1 MPATLKEKTML
12 YVAKEVS
19 VNGSREPGEPVLSRS
34 QVWKGLELK
43 AGNALPFVAAMSK
56 CEVVE
61 LTENGLVRDIE
72 IRGQAS
78 RERITF
84 YPGKKV
90 VFLRLSG
97 PIDGLIT
104 NEILEGKDGDM
115 RLRFSFALQLVD
127 ADSGS
132 PQEQEFGMMMERD
145 YTAAVDSTLSAI
157 RQAVN
162 SGKL

>member
-1 MPATLKEKTML
+1 M
-12 YVAKEVS
+12 
-19 VNGSREPGEPVLSRS
+19 
-34 QVWKGLELK
+34 
-43 AGNALPFVAAMSK
+43 
-56 CEVVE
+56 
-61 LTENGLVRDIE
+61 
-72 IRGQAS
+72 
-78 RERITF
+78 
-84 YPGKKV
+84 
-90 VFLRLSG
+90 RLSG